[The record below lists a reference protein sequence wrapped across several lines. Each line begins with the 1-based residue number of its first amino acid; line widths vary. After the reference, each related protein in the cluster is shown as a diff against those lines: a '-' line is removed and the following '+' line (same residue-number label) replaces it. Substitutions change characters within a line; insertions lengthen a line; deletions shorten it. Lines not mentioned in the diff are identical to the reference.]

1 MLRFPGT
8 VACLLFTFSVFLTS
22 PAQASDTVRLTTG
35 HWPPYFD
42 ESADDN
48 GLLAELITQ
57 AYATQG
63 LKTEFTFYPWSRA
76 LMLAKAGQFDGTAAW
91 SCVEQRAHNFL
102 YSAGVLP
109 YQYVFYH
116 RHTLQFDWASVEDL
130 EGMSVGATQDYS
142 YNKKLASLVG
152 RGTVSVDVTTS
163 DEANFRKLLA
173 GRIDLFPM
181 DPLVGM
187 AMIDQWMTPEEAKEL
202 TFAPKPFKSSYY
214 HVLFGHKNPRSNILR
229 YRLNEGL
236 RALWASGEFQEIV
249 EKWLATEA
257 PSDNTLDLKLFR
269 PRFDG
274 C

>member
-1 MLRFPGT
+1 
-8 VACLLFTFSVFLTS
+8 
-22 PAQASDTVRLTTG
+22 
-35 HWPPYFD
+35 
-42 ESADDN
+42 
-48 GLLAELITQ
+48 
-57 AYATQG
+57 
-63 LKTEFTFYPWSRA
+63 
-76 LMLAKAGQFDGTAAW
+76 
-91 SCVEQRAHNFL
+91 
-102 YSAGVLP
+102 
-109 YQYVFYH
+109 VFYH
-116 RHTLQFDWASVEDL
+116 RHALQFDWASAEDL
-130 EGMSVGATQDYS
+130 EGMSIGATQDYS
-142 YNKKLASLVG
+142 YNEKLASLVG

-257 PSDNTLDLKLFR
+257 LSDNTLDLKLFR